1 MKDLIM
7 NAKVVF
13 KATES
18 HPEFYIRRI
27 SEVEIESS
35 WKMICSTAQ
44 VVLPRNIKDFNQ
56 NKVKDWFKRGDK
68 VEIYLCYGLDEDL
81 ILEFSG
87 YIDKVSA
94 DYPITIK
101 LEDEMWRLKQIPI
114 NFASK
119 DVKLKEFIQKFV
131 TDYPIDID
139 SDVSLGAVRFSK
151 VTLGEVLKKLQDD
164 FSLYSF
170 IRNGKLTIAK
180 PYSDVSEKIPVF
192 DLERNCVSN
201 DLNYLSK
208 EEKLVK
214 IIGQSLQKFAEAIKK
229 GEKDKKLK
237 FEFGDAN
244 ATETINWTFN
254 VTNLKDLENEVKR
267 MYNDKKKDGWDGS
280 FTTFGTPSVQ
290 HGQKQKLTSSLYPDR
305 EGIYYSDSIKKKFS
319 RDGYRQEIELGPTF
333 KK

>member
-87 YIDKVSA
+87 YITQVSA

-101 LEDEMWRLKQIPI
+101 LEDEMWRLKQIPV
-114 NFASK
+114 NFSSK
-119 DVKLKEFIQKFV
+119 NEKLKSFVQKYV
-131 TDYPIDID
+131 TDYPILID
-139 SDVSLGAVRFSK
+139 AEVPLGAVNIK
-151 VTLGEVLKKLQDD
+151 NKTLGEVFKKFQEDL
-164 FSLYSF
+164 SLYSF
-170 IRNGKLTIAK
+170 IRNGKLVVAK
-180 PYSDVSEKIPVF
+180 PYSDVTDKIPVF

-208 EEKLVK
+208 EERTVK
-214 IIGQSLQKFAEAIKK
+214 VVAESVQNFAKTK
-229 GEKDKKLK
+229 KKLK
-237 FEFGDAN
+237 FELGDPDPK
-244 ATETINWTFN
+244 TTINKTLS
-254 VTNLKDLENEVKR
+254 VTTLNDLQAEVKR
-267 MYNDKKKDGWDGS
+267 IYDLYKKEGFDGS

-290 HGQKQKLTSSLYPDR
+290 HGQKVKITSSLYNDR
-305 EGIYYSDSIKKKFS
+305 EGIYYIDSIKKKFS

-333 KK
+333 VK

>member
-87 YIDKVSA
+87 YITQVSA

-101 LEDEMWRLKQIPI
+101 LEDEMWRLKQIPV
-114 NFASK
+114 NFSSK
-119 DVKLKEFIQKFV
+119 NEKLKSFVQKYV
-131 TDYPIDID
+131 TDYPILID
-139 SDVSLGAVRFSK
+139 AEVPLGAINIK
-151 VTLGEVLKKLQDD
+151 NKTLGEVFKKFQEDL
-164 FSLYSF
+164 SLYPF
-170 IRNGKLTIAK
+170 IRNGKLVVAK
-180 PYSDVSEKIPVF
+180 PYSDVADKIPVF

-208 EEKLVK
+208 EERTVK
-214 IIGQSLQKFAEAIKK
+214 VVAESVQNFAKTK
-229 GEKDKKLK
+229 KKLK
-237 FEFGDAN
+237 FELGDPDPK
-244 ATETINWTFN
+244 TTINKTLS
-254 VTNLKDLENEVKR
+254 VTTLNDLQAEVR
-267 MYNDKKKDGWDGS
+267 RIYDLYKKEGFDGS

-290 HGQKQKLTSSLYPDR
+290 HGQKVKITSSLYNDR
-305 EGIYYSDSIKKKFS
+305 EGIYYIDSIKKKFS

-333 KK
+333 VK

>member
-87 YIDKVSA
+87 YITQVSA

-101 LEDEMWRLKQIPI
+101 LEDEMWRLKQIPV
-114 NFASK
+114 NFSSK
-119 DVKLKEFIQKFV
+119 NEKLKSFVQKYV
-131 TDYPIDID
+131 TDYPILID
-139 SDVSLGAVRFSK
+139 AEVPLGAINIK
-151 VTLGEVLKKLQDD
+151 NKTLGEVFKKFQEDL
-164 FSLYSF
+164 SLYAF
-170 IRNGKLTIAK
+170 IRNGKLVVAK
-180 PYSDVSEKIPVF
+180 PYSDVTDKIPVF
-192 DLERNCVSN
+192 DLEKNCVSN

-208 EEKLVK
+208 EERTVK
-214 IIGQSLQKFAEAIKK
+214 VIAESVQNFAKTK
-229 GEKDKKLK
+229 KKLK
-237 FEFGDAN
+237 FELGDPDPK
-244 ATETINWTFN
+244 TTINKTLS
-254 VTNLKDLENEVKR
+254 VTTLNDLQAEVR
-267 MYNDKKKDGWDGS
+267 RIYDLYKKEGFDGS

-290 HGQKQKLTSSLYPDR
+290 HGQKVKITSSLYNDR
-305 EGIYYSDSIKKKFS
+305 EGIYYIDSIKKKFS

-333 KK
+333 VK

>member
-27 SEVEIESS
+27 SEVEIETS

-87 YIDKVSA
+87 YITQVSA

-101 LEDEMWRLKQIPI
+101 LEDEMWRLKQIPV
-114 NFASK
+114 NFSSK
-119 DVKLKEFIQKFV
+119 NEKLKSFVQKYV
-131 TDYPIDID
+131 TDYPILID
-139 SDVSLGAVRFSK
+139 AEVPLGAVNIK
-151 VTLGEVLKKLQDD
+151 NKTLGEVFKKFQEDL
-164 FSLYSF
+164 SLYAF
-170 IRNGKLTIAK
+170 IRNGKLVVAK
-180 PYSDVSEKIPVF
+180 PYSDVTDEVPVF

-208 EEKLVK
+208 EERTVK
-214 IIGQSLQKFAEAIKK
+214 VIAESVQNFAKTK
-229 GEKDKKLK
+229 KKLK
-237 FEFGDAN
+237 FELGDPDPK
-244 ATETINWTFN
+244 TTINKTLS
-254 VTNLKDLENEVKR
+254 VTTLNDLQAEVR
-267 MYNDKKKDGWDGS
+267 RIYDLYKKEGFDGS
-280 FTTFGTPSVQ
+280 FTTFGIPSVQ
-290 HGQKQKLTSSLYPDR
+290 HGQKVKITSSLYNDR
-305 EGIYYSDSIKKKFS
+305 EGIYYIDSIKKKFS

-333 KK
+333 VK

>member
-87 YIDKVSA
+87 YITQVSA

-101 LEDEMWRLKQIPI
+101 LEDEMWRLKQIPV
-114 NFASK
+114 NFSSK
-119 DVKLKEFIQKFV
+119 NEKLKSFVQKYV
-131 TDYPIDID
+131 TDYPILID
-139 SDVSLGAVRFSK
+139 AEVPLGAVNIK
-151 VTLGEVLKKLQDD
+151 NKTLGEVFKKFQEDL
-164 FSLYSF
+164 SLYPF
-170 IRNGKLTIAK
+170 IRNGKLVVAK
-180 PYSDVSEKIPVF
+180 PYSDVTDKIPVF
-192 DLERNCVSN
+192 DLEKNCVSN

-208 EEKLVK
+208 EERTVK
-214 IIGQSLQKFAEAIKK
+214 VVAESVQNFAKTK
-229 GEKDKKLK
+229 KKLK
-237 FEFGDAN
+237 FELGDPDPK
-244 ATETINWTFN
+244 TTINKTLS
-254 VTNLKDLENEVKR
+254 VTTLNDLQAEVR
-267 MYNDKKKDGWDGS
+267 RIYDLYKKEGFDGS

-290 HGQKQKLTSSLYPDR
+290 HGQKVKITSSLYNDR
-305 EGIYYSDSIKKKFS
+305 EGIYYIDSIKKKFS

-333 KK
+333 VK

>member
-13 KATES
+13 KATPN
-18 HPEFYIRRI
+18 HKEFFIRRI
-27 SEVEIESS
+27 SEVEIETS

-87 YIDKVSA
+87 YITQVSA

-101 LEDEMWRLKQIPI
+101 LEDEMWRLKQIPV
-114 NFASK
+114 NFSSK
-119 DVKLKEFIQKFV
+119 NEKLKSFVQKYV
-131 TDYPIDID
+131 TDYPILID
-139 SDVSLGAVRFSK
+139 AEASLGAVNIK
-151 VTLGEVLKKLQDD
+151 NKTLGEVFKKFQEDL
-164 FSLYSF
+164 SLYPF
-170 IRNGKLTIAK
+170 IRNGKLVVAK
-180 PYSDVSEKIPVF
+180 PYSDVTDKIPVF

-208 EEKLVK
+208 EERTVK
-214 IIGQSLQKFAEAIKK
+214 VVAESVQNFAKTK
-229 GEKDKKLK
+229 KKLK
-237 FEFGDAN
+237 FELGDPDPK
-244 ATETINWTFN
+244 TTINKTLS
-254 VTNLKDLENEVKR
+254 VTTLNDLQAEVKR
-267 MYNDKKKDGWDGS
+267 IYDLYKKEGFDGS
-280 FTTFGTPSVQ
+280 FTTFGIPSVQ
-290 HGQKQKLTSSLYPDR
+290 HGQKVKITSSLYNDR
-305 EGIYYSDSIKKKFS
+305 EGIYYIDSIKKKFS

-333 KK
+333 VK

>member
-87 YIDKVSA
+87 YITQVSA

-101 LEDEMWRLKQIPI
+101 LEDEMWRLKQIPV
-114 NFASK
+114 NFSSK
-119 DVKLKEFIQKFV
+119 NEKLKSFVQKYV
-131 TDYPIDID
+131 TDYPILID
-139 SDVSLGAVRFSK
+139 AEVPLGAINIK
-151 VTLGEVLKKLQDD
+151 NKTLGEVFKKFQEDL
-164 FSLYSF
+164 SLYAF
-170 IRNGKLTIAK
+170 IRNGKLVVAK
-180 PYSDVSEKIPVF
+180 PYSDVTDKVPVF

-208 EEKLVK
+208 EERTVK
-214 IIGQSLQKFAEAIKK
+214 VVAESVQNFAKTK
-229 GEKDKKLK
+229 KKLK
-237 FEFGDAN
+237 FELGDPDPK
-244 ATETINWTFN
+244 TTINKTLS
-254 VTNLKDLENEVKR
+254 VTTLNDLQAEVR
-267 MYNDKKKDGWDGS
+267 RIYDLYKKEGFDGS

-290 HGQKQKLTSSLYPDR
+290 HGQKVKITSSLYNDR
-305 EGIYYSDSIKKKFS
+305 EGIYYIDSIKKKFS

-333 KK
+333 VK

>member
-87 YIDKVSA
+87 YITQVSA

-101 LEDEMWRLKQIPI
+101 LEDEMWRLKQIPV
-114 NFASK
+114 NFSSK
-119 DVKLKEFIQKFV
+119 NEKLKSFVQKYV
-131 TDYPIDID
+131 TDYPILID
-139 SDVSLGAVRFSK
+139 AEVPLGAINIK
-151 VTLGEVLKKLQDD
+151 NKTLGEVFKKFQEDL
-164 FSLYSF
+164 SLYPF
-170 IRNGKLTIAK
+170 IRNGKLVVAK
-180 PYSDVSEKIPVF
+180 PYSDVTDKIPVF
-192 DLERNCVSN
+192 DLEKNCVSN

-208 EEKLVK
+208 EERTVK
-214 IIGQSLQKFAEAIKK
+214 VIAESVQNFAKTK
-229 GEKDKKLK
+229 KKLK
-237 FEFGDAN
+237 FELGDPDPK
-244 ATETINWTFN
+244 TTINKTLS
-254 VTNLKDLENEVKR
+254 VTTLNDLQAEVR
-267 MYNDKKKDGWDGS
+267 RIYDLYKKEGFDGS

-290 HGQKQKLTSSLYPDR
+290 HGQKVKITSSLYNDR
-305 EGIYYSDSIKKKFS
+305 EGIYYIDSIKKKFS
-319 RDGYRQEIELGPTF
+319 RDGFRQEIELGPTF
-333 KK
+333 VK

>member
-27 SEVEIESS
+27 SEVEIETS

-87 YIDKVSA
+87 YITQVSA

-101 LEDEMWRLKQIPI
+101 LEDEMWRLKQIPV
-114 NFASK
+114 NFSSK
-119 DVKLKEFIQKFV
+119 NEKLKSFVQKYV
-131 TDYPIDID
+131 TDYPILID
-139 SDVSLGAVRFSK
+139 AEVPLGAVNIK
-151 VTLGEVLKKLQDD
+151 NKTLGEVFKKFQEDL
-164 FSLYSF
+164 SLYAF
-170 IRNGKLTIAK
+170 IRNGKLVVAK
-180 PYSDVSEKIPVF
+180 PYSDVTDKIPVF

-208 EEKLVK
+208 EERTVK
-214 IIGQSLQKFAEAIKK
+214 VIAESVQNFAKTK
-229 GEKDKKLK
+229 KKLK
-237 FEFGDAN
+237 FELGDPDPK
-244 ATETINWTFN
+244 TTINKTLS
-254 VTNLKDLENEVKR
+254 VTTLNDLQAEVR
-267 MYNDKKKDGWDGS
+267 RIYDLYKKEGFDGS

-290 HGQKQKLTSSLYPDR
+290 HGQKVKITSSLYNDR
-305 EGIYYSDSIKKKFS
+305 EGVYYIDSIKKKFS

-333 KK
+333 VK

>member
-18 HPEFYIRRI
+18 HPEFFIRRI
-27 SEVEIESS
+27 SEVEIETS

-87 YIDKVSA
+87 YITQVSA

-101 LEDEMWRLKQIPI
+101 LEDEMWRLKQIPV
-114 NFASK
+114 NFSSK
-119 DVKLKEFIQKFV
+119 NEKLKSFVQKYV
-131 TDYPIDID
+131 TDYPILID
-139 SDVSLGAVRFSK
+139 AEAPLGAVNIK
-151 VTLGEVLKKLQDD
+151 NKTLGEVFKKFQEDL
-164 FSLYSF
+164 SLYPF
-170 IRNGKLTIAK
+170 IRNGKLVVAK
-180 PYSDVSEKIPVF
+180 PYSDVTDKIPVF
-192 DLERNCVSN
+192 DLEKNCVSN

-208 EEKLVK
+208 EERTVK
-214 IIGQSLQKFAEAIKK
+214 VVAESVQNFAKTK
-229 GEKDKKLK
+229 KKLK
-237 FEFGDAN
+237 FELGDPDPK
-244 ATETINWTFN
+244 TTINKTLS
-254 VTNLKDLENEVKR
+254 VTTLNDLQAEVR
-267 MYNDKKKDGWDGS
+267 RIYDLYKKEGFDGS

-290 HGQKQKLTSSLYPDR
+290 HGQKVKITSSLYNDR
-305 EGIYYSDSIKKKFS
+305 EGIYYIDSIKKKFS
-319 RDGYRQEIELGPTF
+319 RDGFRQEIELGPTF
-333 KK
+333 VK

>member
-13 KATES
+13 KATPN
-18 HPEFYIRRI
+18 HKEFFIRRI
-27 SEVEIESS
+27 SEVEIETS

-68 VEIYLCYGLDEDL
+68 VKIYLCYGLDEDL

-87 YIDKVSA
+87 YITQVSA

-101 LEDEMWRLKQIPI
+101 LEDEMWRLKQIPV
-114 NFASK
+114 NFSSK
-119 DVKLKEFIQKFV
+119 NEKLKSFVQKYV
-131 TDYPIDID
+131 TDYPILID
-139 SDVSLGAVRFSK
+139 AEVPLGAVNIK
-151 VTLGEVLKKLQDD
+151 NKTLGEVFKKFQEDL
-164 FSLYSF
+164 SLYAF
-170 IRNGKLTIAK
+170 IRNGKLVVAK
-180 PYSDVSEKIPVF
+180 PYSDVTDKIPVF

-208 EEKLVK
+208 EERTVK
-214 IIGQSLQKFAEAIKK
+214 VVAESVQNFAKTK
-229 GEKDKKLK
+229 KKLK
-237 FEFGDAN
+237 FELGDPDPK
-244 ATETINWTFN
+244 TTINKTLS
-254 VTNLKDLENEVKR
+254 VTTLNDLQAEVR
-267 MYNDKKKDGWDGS
+267 RIYDLYKKEGFDGS

-290 HGQKQKLTSSLYPDR
+290 HGQKVKITSSLYNDR
-305 EGIYYSDSIKKKFS
+305 EGVYYIDSIKKKFS

-333 KK
+333 VK

>member
-87 YIDKVSA
+87 YITQISA

-101 LEDEMWRLKQIPI
+101 LEDEMWRLKQIPV
-114 NFASK
+114 NFSSK
-119 DVKLKEFIQKFV
+119 NEKLKSFVQKYV
-131 TDYPIDID
+131 TDYPILID
-139 SDVSLGAVRFSK
+139 AEVPLGAINIK
-151 VTLGEVLKKLQDD
+151 NKTLGEVFKKFQEDL
-164 FSLYSF
+164 SLYPF
-170 IRNGKLTIAK
+170 IRNGKLVVAK
-180 PYSDVSEKIPVF
+180 PYSDVTDKIPVF

-208 EEKLVK
+208 EERTVK
-214 IIGQSLQKFAEAIKK
+214 VVAESVQNFAKTK
-229 GEKDKKLK
+229 KKLK
-237 FEFGDAN
+237 FELGDPDPK
-244 ATETINWTFN
+244 TTINKTLS
-254 VTNLKDLENEVKR
+254 VTTLNDLQAEVR
-267 MYNDKKKDGWDGS
+267 RIYDLYKKEGFDGS

-290 HGQKQKLTSSLYPDR
+290 HGQKVKITSSLYPDR

-333 KK
+333 VK

>member
-87 YIDKVSA
+87 YITQVSA

-101 LEDEMWRLKQIPI
+101 LEDEMWRLKQIPV
-114 NFASK
+114 NFSSK
-119 DVKLKEFIQKFV
+119 NEKLKSFVQKYV
-131 TDYPIDID
+131 TDYPILID
-139 SDVSLGAVRFSK
+139 AEVPLGAVNIK
-151 VTLGEVLKKLQDD
+151 NKTLGEVFKKIQEDL
-164 FSLYSF
+164 SLYPF
-170 IRNGKLTIAK
+170 IRNGKLVVAK
-180 PYSDVSEKIPVF
+180 PYSDVTDKIPVF

-208 EEKLVK
+208 EERTVK
-214 IIGQSLQKFAEAIKK
+214 VIAESVQNFAKTK
-229 GEKDKKLK
+229 KKLK
-237 FEFGDAN
+237 FELGDPDPK
-244 ATETINWTFN
+244 TTINKTLS
-254 VTNLKDLENEVKR
+254 VTTLNDLQAEVR
-267 MYNDKKKDGWDGS
+267 RIYDLYKKEGFDGS

-290 HGQKQKLTSSLYPDR
+290 HGQKVKITSSLYNDR
-305 EGIYYSDSIKKKFS
+305 EGIYYIDSIKKKFS

-333 KK
+333 VK

>member
-87 YIDKVSA
+87 YITQVSA

-101 LEDEMWRLKQIPI
+101 LEDEMWRLKQIPV
-114 NFASK
+114 NFSSK
-119 DVKLKEFIQKFV
+119 NEKLKSFVQKYV
-131 TDYPIDID
+131 TDYPILID
-139 SDVSLGAVRFSK
+139 AEVPLGAVNIK
-151 VTLGEVLKKLQDD
+151 NKTLGEVFKKFQEDL
-164 FSLYSF
+164 SLYAF
-170 IRNGKLTIAK
+170 IRNGKLVVAK
-180 PYSDVSEKIPVF
+180 PYSDVTDKVPVF

-208 EEKLVK
+208 EERTVK
-214 IIGQSLQKFAEAIKK
+214 VVAESVQNFAKTK
-229 GEKDKKLK
+229 KKLK
-237 FEFGDAN
+237 FELGDPDPK
-244 ATETINWTFN
+244 TTINKTLS
-254 VTNLKDLENEVKR
+254 VTTLNDLQAEVR
-267 MYNDKKKDGWDGS
+267 RIYDLYKKEGFDGS
-280 FTTFGTPSVQ
+280 FTTFGIPSVQ
-290 HGQKQKLTSSLYPDR
+290 HGQKVKITSSLYNDR
-305 EGIYYSDSIKKKFS
+305 EGVYYIDSIKKKFS

-333 KK
+333 VK

>member
-87 YIDKVSA
+87 YITQVSA

-101 LEDEMWRLKQIPI
+101 LEDEMWRLKQIPV
-114 NFASK
+114 NFSSK
-119 DVKLKEFIQKFV
+119 NEKLKSFVQKYV
-131 TDYPIDID
+131 TDYPILID
-139 SDVSLGAVRFSK
+139 AEVPLGAINIK
-151 VTLGEVLKKLQDD
+151 NKTLGEVFKKFQEDL
-164 FSLYSF
+164 SLYPF
-170 IRNGKLTIAK
+170 IRNGKLVVAK
-180 PYSDVSEKIPVF
+180 PYSDVSDKIPVF

-208 EEKLVK
+208 EERTVK
-214 IIGQSLQKFAEAIKK
+214 VVAESVQNFAKTK
-229 GEKDKKLK
+229 KKLK
-237 FEFGDAN
+237 FELGDPDPK
-244 ATETINWTFN
+244 TTINKTLS
-254 VTNLKDLENEVKR
+254 VTTLNDLQAEVR
-267 MYNDKKKDGWDGS
+267 RIYDLYKKEGFDGS

-290 HGQKQKLTSSLYPDR
+290 HGQKVKITSSLYNDR
-305 EGIYYSDSIKKKFS
+305 EGIYYIDSIKKKFS
-319 RDGYRQEIELGPTF
+319 RDGFRQEIELGPTF
-333 KK
+333 VK

>member
-87 YIDKVSA
+87 YITQVSA

-101 LEDEMWRLKQIPI
+101 LEDEMWRLKQIPV
-114 NFASK
+114 NFSSK
-119 DVKLKEFIQKFV
+119 NEKLKSFVQKYV
-131 TDYPIDID
+131 TDYPILID
-139 SDVSLGAVRFSK
+139 AEVPLGAVNIK
-151 VTLGEVLKKLQDD
+151 NKTLGEVFKKFQEDL
-164 FSLYSF
+164 SLYSF
-170 IRNGKLTIAK
+170 IRNGKLVVAK
-180 PYSDVSEKIPVF
+180 PYSDVTDKIPVF

-208 EEKLVK
+208 EERTVK
-214 IIGQSLQKFAEAIKK
+214 VIAESVQNFAKTK
-229 GEKDKKLK
+229 KKLK
-237 FEFGDAN
+237 FELGDQDPK
-244 ATETINWTFN
+244 TTINKTLS
-254 VTNLKDLENEVKR
+254 VTTLNDLQAEVR
-267 MYNDKKKDGWDGS
+267 RIYDLYKKEGFDGS

-290 HGQKQKLTSSLYPDR
+290 HGQKVKITSSLYNDR
-305 EGIYYSDSIKKKFS
+305 EGVYYIDSIKKKFS
-319 RDGYRQEIELGPTF
+319 RDGFRQEIELGPTF
-333 KK
+333 VK

>member
-27 SEVEIESS
+27 SEVEIETS

-87 YIDKVSA
+87 YITQVSA

-101 LEDEMWRLKQIPI
+101 LEDEMWRLKQIPV
-114 NFASK
+114 NFSSK
-119 DVKLKEFIQKFV
+119 NEKLKSFVQKYV
-131 TDYPIDID
+131 TDYPILID
-139 SDVSLGAVRFSK
+139 AEVPLGAINIK
-151 VTLGEVLKKLQDD
+151 NKTLGEVFKKFQEDL
-164 FSLYSF
+164 SLYPF
-170 IRNGKLTIAK
+170 IRNGKLAVAK
-180 PYSDVSEKIPVF
+180 PYSDVTDKVPVF

-208 EEKLVK
+208 EERTVK
-214 IIGQSLQKFAEAIKK
+214 VVAESVQNFAKTK
-229 GEKDKKLK
+229 KKLK
-237 FEFGDAN
+237 FELGDPDPK
-244 ATETINWTFN
+244 TTINKTLS
-254 VTNLKDLENEVKR
+254 VTTLNDLQAEVKR
-267 MYNDKKKDGWDGS
+267 IYDLYKKEGFDGS

-290 HGQKQKLTSSLYPDR
+290 HGQKVKITSSLYNDR
-305 EGIYYSDSIKKKFS
+305 EGVYYIDSIKKKFS

-333 KK
+333 VK

>member
-87 YIDKVSA
+87 YITQVSA

-101 LEDEMWRLKQIPI
+101 LEDEMWRLKQIPV
-114 NFASK
+114 NFSSK
-119 DVKLKEFIQKFV
+119 NEKLKSFVQKFV
-131 TDYPIDID
+131 TDYPILID
-139 SDVSLGAVRFSK
+139 AEVPLGAINIK
-151 VTLGEVLKKLQDD
+151 NKTLGEVFKKFQEDL
-164 FSLYSF
+164 SLYPF
-170 IRNGKLTIAK
+170 IRNGKLVVAK
-180 PYSDVSEKIPVF
+180 PYSDVTDKIPVF
-192 DLERNCVSN
+192 DLEKNCVSN

-208 EEKLVK
+208 EERTVK
-214 IIGQSLQKFAEAIKK
+214 VIAESVQNFAKTK
-229 GEKDKKLK
+229 KKLK
-237 FEFGDAN
+237 FELGDPDPK
-244 ATETINWTFN
+244 TTINKTLS
-254 VTNLKDLENEVKR
+254 VTTLNDLQAEVR
-267 MYNDKKKDGWDGS
+267 RIYDLYKKEGFDGS

-290 HGQKQKLTSSLYPDR
+290 HGQKVKITSSLYNDR
-305 EGIYYSDSIKKKFS
+305 EGIYYIDSIKKKFS

-333 KK
+333 VK

>member
-87 YIDKVSA
+87 YITQVSA

-101 LEDEMWRLKQIPI
+101 LEDEMWRLKQIPV
-114 NFASK
+114 NFSSK
-119 DVKLKEFIQKFV
+119 NEKLKSFVQKYV
-131 TDYPIDID
+131 TDYPILID
-139 SDVSLGAVRFSK
+139 GEVPLGAINIK
-151 VTLGEVLKKLQDD
+151 NKTLGEVFKKFQEDL
-164 FSLYSF
+164 SLYPF
-170 IRNGKLTIAK
+170 IRNGKLVVAK
-180 PYSDVSEKIPVF
+180 PYSDVTDKIPVF
-192 DLERNCVSN
+192 DLEKNCVSN

-208 EEKLVK
+208 EERTVK
-214 IIGQSLQKFAEAIKK
+214 VIAESVQNFAKTK
-229 GEKDKKLK
+229 KKLK
-237 FEFGDAN
+237 FELGDPDPK
-244 ATETINWTFN
+244 TTINKTLS
-254 VTNLKDLENEVKR
+254 VTTLNDLQAEVR
-267 MYNDKKKDGWDGS
+267 RIYDLYKKEGFDGS

-290 HGQKQKLTSSLYPDR
+290 HGQKVKITSSLYPDR
-305 EGIYYSDSIKKKFS
+305 EGIYYSDSVKKTFN
-319 RDGYRQEIELGPTF
+319 RDGYRQEIELGATF

>member
-27 SEVEIESS
+27 SEVETESS

-87 YIDKVSA
+87 YITQVSA

-101 LEDEMWRLKQIPI
+101 LEDEMWRLKQIPV
-114 NFASK
+114 NFSSK
-119 DVKLKEFIQKFV
+119 NEKLKSFVQKYV
-131 TDYPIDID
+131 TDYPILID
-139 SDVSLGAVRFSK
+139 AEVPLGAVNIK
-151 VTLGEVLKKLQDD
+151 NKTLGEVFKKFQEDL
-164 FSLYSF
+164 SLYAF
-170 IRNGKLTIAK
+170 IRNGKLVVAK
-180 PYSDVSEKIPVF
+180 PYSDVTDKVPVF
-192 DLERNCVSN
+192 DLEKNCVSN

-208 EEKLVK
+208 EERTVK
-214 IIGQSLQKFAEAIKK
+214 VVAESVQNFAKTK
-229 GEKDKKLK
+229 KKLK
-237 FEFGDAN
+237 FELGDPDPK
-244 ATETINWTFN
+244 TTINKTLS
-254 VTNLKDLENEVKR
+254 VTTLNDLQAEVKR
-267 MYNDKKKDGWDGS
+267 IYDLYKKEGFDGS

-290 HGQKQKLTSSLYPDR
+290 HGQKVKITSSLYNDR
-305 EGIYYSDSIKKKFS
+305 EGIYYIDSIKKKFS

-333 KK
+333 VK

>member
-27 SEVEIESS
+27 SEVEIETS

-87 YIDKVSA
+87 YITQVSA

-101 LEDEMWRLKQIPI
+101 LEDEMWRLKQIPV
-114 NFASK
+114 NFSSK
-119 DVKLKEFIQKFV
+119 NEKLKSFVQKYV
-131 TDYPIDID
+131 TDYPILID
-139 SDVSLGAVRFSK
+139 AEVPLGAVNIK
-151 VTLGEVLKKLQDD
+151 NKTLGEVFKKFQEDL
-164 FSLYSF
+164 SLYAF
-170 IRNGKLTIAK
+170 IRNGKLVVAK
-180 PYSDVSEKIPVF
+180 PYSDVTDEIPVF

-208 EEKLVK
+208 EERTVK
-214 IIGQSLQKFAEAIKK
+214 VVAESVQNFAKTK
-229 GEKDKKLK
+229 KKLK
-237 FEFGDAN
+237 FELGDPDPK
-244 ATETINWTFN
+244 TTINKTLS
-254 VTNLKDLENEVKR
+254 VTTLNDLQAEVR
-267 MYNDKKKDGWDGS
+267 RIYDLYKKEGFDGS

-290 HGQKQKLTSSLYPDR
+290 HGQKVKITSSLYNDR
-305 EGIYYSDSIKKKFS
+305 EGIYYIDSIKKKFS

-333 KK
+333 VK

>member
-87 YIDKVSA
+87 YITQVSA

-101 LEDEMWRLKQIPI
+101 LEDEMWRLKQIPV
-114 NFASK
+114 NFSSK
-119 DVKLKEFIQKFV
+119 NEKLKSFVQKYV
-131 TDYPIDID
+131 TDYPILID
-139 SDVSLGAVRFSK
+139 AEVPLGAINIK
-151 VTLGEVLKKLQDD
+151 NKTLGEVFKKFQEDL
-164 FSLYSF
+164 SLYPF
-170 IRNGKLTIAK
+170 IRNGKLVVAK
-180 PYSDVSEKIPVF
+180 PYSDVSDKIPVF
-192 DLERNCVSN
+192 DLEKNCVSN

-208 EEKLVK
+208 EERTVK
-214 IIGQSLQKFAEAIKK
+214 VIAESVQNFAKTK
-229 GEKDKKLK
+229 KKLK
-237 FEFGDAN
+237 FELGDPDPK
-244 ATETINWTFN
+244 TTINKTLS
-254 VTNLKDLENEVKR
+254 VTTLNDLQAEVR
-267 MYNDKKKDGWDGS
+267 RIYDLYKKEGFDGS

-290 HGQKQKLTSSLYPDR
+290 HGQKVKITSSLYNDR
-305 EGIYYSDSIKKKFS
+305 EGIYYIDSIKKKFS
-319 RDGYRQEIELGPTF
+319 RDGFRQEIELGPTF
-333 KK
+333 VK

>member
-87 YIDKVSA
+87 YITQVSA

-101 LEDEMWRLKQIPI
+101 LEDEMWRLKQIPV
-114 NFASK
+114 NFSSK
-119 DVKLKEFIQKFV
+119 NEKLKSFVQKYV
-131 TDYPIDID
+131 TDYPILID
-139 SDVSLGAVRFSK
+139 AEVPLGAVNIK
-151 VTLGEVLKKLQDD
+151 NKTLGEVFKKFQEDL
-164 FSLYSF
+164 SLYPF
-170 IRNGKLTIAK
+170 IRNGKLVVAK
-180 PYSDVSEKIPVF
+180 PYSDVTDEIPVF

-208 EEKLVK
+208 EERTVK
-214 IIGQSLQKFAEAIKK
+214 VVAESVQNFAKTK
-229 GEKDKKLK
+229 KKLK
-237 FEFGDAN
+237 FELGDPDPK
-244 ATETINWTFN
+244 TTINKTLS
-254 VTNLKDLENEVKR
+254 VTTLNDLQAEVR
-267 MYNDKKKDGWDGS
+267 RIYDLYKKEGFDGS

-290 HGQKQKLTSSLYPDR
+290 HGQKVKITSSLYNDR
-305 EGIYYSDSIKKKFS
+305 EGVYYIDSIKKKFS

-333 KK
+333 VK

>member
-87 YIDKVSA
+87 YITQVSA

-101 LEDEMWRLKQIPI
+101 LEDEMWRLKQIPV
-114 NFASK
+114 NFSSK
-119 DVKLKEFIQKFV
+119 NEKLKSFVQKYV
-131 TDYPIDID
+131 TDYPILID
-139 SDVSLGAVRFSK
+139 AEVPLGAVNIK
-151 VTLGEVLKKLQDD
+151 NKTLGEVFKKFQEDL
-164 FSLYSF
+164 SLYSF
-170 IRNGKLTIAK
+170 IRNGKLVVAK
-180 PYSDVSEKIPVF
+180 PYSDVTDKIPVF
-192 DLERNCVSN
+192 DLEKNCVSN

-208 EEKLVK
+208 EERTVK
-214 IIGQSLQKFAEAIKK
+214 VIAESVQNFAKTK
-229 GEKDKKLK
+229 KKLK
-237 FEFGDAN
+237 FELGDPDPK
-244 ATETINWTFN
+244 TTINKTLS
-254 VTNLKDLENEVKR
+254 VTTLNDLQAEVR
-267 MYNDKKKDGWDGS
+267 RIYDLYKKEGFDGS

-290 HGQKQKLTSSLYPDR
+290 HGQKVKITSSLYNDR
-305 EGIYYSDSIKKKFS
+305 EGIYYIDSIKKKFS
-319 RDGYRQEIELGPTF
+319 RDGFRQEIELGPTF
-333 KK
+333 VK

>member
-27 SEVEIESS
+27 SEVEIETS

-87 YIDKVSA
+87 YITQVSA

-101 LEDEMWRLKQIPI
+101 LEDEMWRLKQIPV
-114 NFASK
+114 NFSSK
-119 DVKLKEFIQKFV
+119 NEKLKSFVQKYV
-131 TDYPIDID
+131 TDYPILID
-139 SDVSLGAVRFSK
+139 AEVPLGAVNIK
-151 VTLGEVLKKLQDD
+151 NKTLGEVFKKFQEDL
-164 FSLYSF
+164 SLYSF
-170 IRNGKLTIAK
+170 IRNGKLVVAK
-180 PYSDVSEKIPVF
+180 PYSDVTDKVPVF

-208 EEKLVK
+208 EERTVK
-214 IIGQSLQKFAEAIKK
+214 VVAESVQNFAKTK
-229 GEKDKKLK
+229 KKLK
-237 FEFGDAN
+237 FELGDPDPK
-244 ATETINWTFN
+244 TTINKTLS
-254 VTNLKDLENEVKR
+254 VTTLNDLQAEVKR
-267 MYNDKKKDGWDGS
+267 IYDLYKKEGFDGS

-290 HGQKQKLTSSLYPDR
+290 HGQKVKITSSLYNDR
-305 EGIYYSDSIKKKFS
+305 EGIYYIDSIKKKFS

-333 KK
+333 VK

>member
-27 SEVEIESS
+27 SEVEIETS

-87 YIDKVSA
+87 YITQVSA

-101 LEDEMWRLKQIPI
+101 LEDEMWRLKQIPV
-114 NFASK
+114 NFSSK
-119 DVKLKEFIQKFV
+119 NEKLKSFVQKYV
-131 TDYPIDID
+131 TDYPILID
-139 SDVSLGAVRFSK
+139 AEVPLGAVNIK
-151 VTLGEVLKKLQDD
+151 NKTLGEVFKKFQEDL
-164 FSLYSF
+164 SLYPF
-170 IRNGKLTIAK
+170 IRNGKLVVAK
-180 PYSDVSEKIPVF
+180 PYSDVTDKIPVF

-208 EEKLVK
+208 EERTVK
-214 IIGQSLQKFAEAIKK
+214 VVAESVQNFAKTK
-229 GEKDKKLK
+229 KKLK
-237 FEFGDAN
+237 FELGDPDPK
-244 ATETINWTFN
+244 TTINKTLS
-254 VTNLKDLENEVKR
+254 VTTLNDLQAEVKR
-267 MYNDKKKDGWDGS
+267 IYDLYKKEGFDGS

-290 HGQKQKLTSSLYPDR
+290 HGQKVKITSSLYNDR
-305 EGIYYSDSIKKKFS
+305 EGVYYIDSIKKKFS

-333 KK
+333 VK

>member
-87 YIDKVSA
+87 YITQVSA

-101 LEDEMWRLKQIPI
+101 LEDEMWRLKQIPV
-114 NFASK
+114 NFSSK
-119 DVKLKEFIQKFV
+119 NEKLKSFVQKYV
-131 TDYPIDID
+131 TDYPILID
-139 SDVSLGAVRFSK
+139 AEVPLGAINIK
-151 VTLGEVLKKLQDD
+151 NKTLGEVFKKFQEDL
-164 FSLYSF
+164 SLYPF
-170 IRNGKLTIAK
+170 IRNGKLVVAK
-180 PYSDVSEKIPVF
+180 PYSDVSDKIPVF
-192 DLERNCVSN
+192 DLEKNCVSN

-208 EEKLVK
+208 EERTVK
-214 IIGQSLQKFAEAIKK
+214 VVAESVQNFAKTK
-229 GEKDKKLK
+229 KKLK
-237 FEFGDAN
+237 FELGDPDPK
-244 ATETINWTFN
+244 TTINKTLS
-254 VTNLKDLENEVKR
+254 VTTLNDLQAEVR
-267 MYNDKKKDGWDGS
+267 RIYDLYKKEGFDGS

-290 HGQKQKLTSSLYPDR
+290 HGQKVKITSSLYNDR
-305 EGIYYSDSIKKKFS
+305 EGIYYIDSIKKKFS

-333 KK
+333 VK

>member
-27 SEVEIESS
+27 SEVEIETS

-87 YIDKVSA
+87 YITQVSA

-101 LEDEMWRLKQIPI
+101 LEDEMWRLKQIPV
-114 NFASK
+114 NFSSK
-119 DVKLKEFIQKFV
+119 NEKLKSFVQKYV
-131 TDYPIDID
+131 TDYPILID
-139 SDVSLGAVRFSK
+139 AEVPLGAVNIK
-151 VTLGEVLKKLQDD
+151 NKTLGEVFKKFQEDL
-164 FSLYSF
+164 SLYSF
-170 IRNGKLTIAK
+170 IRNGKLVVAK
-180 PYSDVSEKIPVF
+180 PYSDVTDKIPVF

-208 EEKLVK
+208 EERTVK
-214 IIGQSLQKFAEAIKK
+214 VVAESVQNFAKTK
-229 GEKDKKLK
+229 KKLK
-237 FEFGDAN
+237 FELGDPDPK
-244 ATETINWTFN
+244 TTINKTLS
-254 VTNLKDLENEVKR
+254 VTTLNDLQAEVKR
-267 MYNDKKKDGWDGS
+267 IYDLYKKEGFDGS

-290 HGQKQKLTSSLYPDR
+290 HGQKVKITSSLYNDR
-305 EGIYYSDSIKKKFS
+305 EGIYYIDSIKKKFS

-333 KK
+333 VK

>member
-87 YIDKVSA
+87 YITQVSA

-101 LEDEMWRLKQIPI
+101 LEDEMWRLKQIPVS
-114 NFASK
+114 FVSK

-131 TDYPIDID
+131 TDYPIDVD

-180 PYSDVSEKIPVF
+180 PYSDVSEKTPVF

-208 EEKLVK
+208 EERTVK
-214 IIGQSLQKFAEAIKK
+214 VVAESVQNFAKTK
-229 GEKDKKLK
+229 KKLK
-237 FEFGDAN
+237 FELGDPDPK
-244 ATETINWTFN
+244 TTINKTLS
-254 VTNLKDLENEVKR
+254 VTTLNELQAEVRKIYDL
-267 MYNDKKKDGWDGS
+267 YKKEGFDGS

-290 HGQKQKLTSSLYPDR
+290 HGQKVKITSSLYNDR
-305 EGIYYSDSIKKKFS
+305 EGIYYIDSIKKKFS

>member
-27 SEVEIESS
+27 SEVEIETS

-68 VEIYLCYGLDEDL
+68 VEIYLCYGFDEDL

-87 YIDKVSA
+87 YITQISA

-101 LEDEMWRLKQIPI
+101 LEDEMWRLKQIPV
-114 NFASK
+114 NFSSK
-119 DVKLKEFIQKFV
+119 NEKLKSFVQKYV
-131 TDYPIDID
+131 TDYPILID
-139 SDVSLGAVRFSK
+139 AEVPLGAVNIK
-151 VTLGEVLKKLQDD
+151 NKTLGEVFKKFQEDL
-164 FSLYSF
+164 SLYAF
-170 IRNGKLTIAK
+170 IRNGKLVVAK
-180 PYSDVSEKIPVF
+180 PYSDVTDKVPVF

-208 EEKLVK
+208 EERTVK
-214 IIGQSLQKFAEAIKK
+214 VVAESVQNFAKTK
-229 GEKDKKLK
+229 KKLK
-237 FEFGDAN
+237 FELGDPDPK
-244 ATETINWTFN
+244 TTINKTLS
-254 VTNLKDLENEVKR
+254 VTTLNDLQAEVR
-267 MYNDKKKDGWDGS
+267 RIYDLYKKEGFDGS
-280 FTTFGTPSVQ
+280 FTTFGIPSVQ
-290 HGQKQKLTSSLYPDR
+290 HGQKVKITSSLYNDR
-305 EGIYYSDSIKKKFS
+305 EGVYYIDSIKKKFS

-333 KK
+333 VK

>member
-87 YIDKVSA
+87 YITQVSA

-101 LEDEMWRLKQIPI
+101 LEDEMWRLKQIPV
-114 NFASK
+114 NFSSK
-119 DVKLKEFIQKFV
+119 NEKLKSFVQKYV
-131 TDYPIDID
+131 TDYPILID
-139 SDVSLGAVRFSK
+139 AEVPLGAINIK
-151 VTLGEVLKKLQDD
+151 NKTLGEVFKKFQEDL
-164 FSLYSF
+164 SLYSF
-170 IRNGKLTIAK
+170 IRNGKLVVAK
-180 PYSDVSEKIPVF
+180 PYSDVTDKIPVF
-192 DLERNCVSN
+192 DLEKNCVSN

-208 EEKLVK
+208 EERTVK
-214 IIGQSLQKFAEAIKK
+214 VIAESVQNFAKTK
-229 GEKDKKLK
+229 KKLK
-237 FEFGDAN
+237 FELGDPDPK
-244 ATETINWTFN
+244 TTINKTLS
-254 VTNLKDLENEVKR
+254 VTTLNDLQAEVR
-267 MYNDKKKDGWDGS
+267 RIYDLYKKEGFDGS

-290 HGQKQKLTSSLYPDR
+290 HGQKVKITSSLYNDR
-305 EGIYYSDSIKKKFS
+305 EGIYYIDSIKKKFS

-333 KK
+333 VK

>member
-87 YIDKVSA
+87 YITQVSA

-101 LEDEMWRLKQIPI
+101 LEDEMWRLKQIPV
-114 NFASK
+114 NFSSK
-119 DVKLKEFIQKFV
+119 NEKLKSFVQKYV
-131 TDYPIDID
+131 TDYPILID
-139 SDVSLGAVRFSK
+139 AEVPLGAINIK
-151 VTLGEVLKKLQDD
+151 NKTLGEVFKKFQEDL
-164 FSLYSF
+164 SLYPF
-170 IRNGKLTIAK
+170 IRNGKLVVAK
-180 PYSDVSEKIPVF
+180 PYSDVSDKIPVF
-192 DLERNCVSN
+192 DLEKNCVSN

-208 EEKLVK
+208 EERTVK
-214 IIGQSLQKFAEAIKK
+214 VIAESVQNFAKTK
-229 GEKDKKLK
+229 KKLK
-237 FEFGDAN
+237 FELGDPDPK
-244 ATETINWTFN
+244 TTINKTLS
-254 VTNLKDLENEVKR
+254 VTTLNDLQAEVR
-267 MYNDKKKDGWDGS
+267 RIYDLYKKEGFDGS

-290 HGQKQKLTSSLYPDR
+290 HGQKVKITSSLYPDR
-305 EGIYYSDSIKKKFS
+305 EGIYYSDSVKKTFN
-319 RDGYRQEIELGPTF
+319 RDGYRQEIELGTTF

>member
-87 YIDKVSA
+87 YITQVSA

-101 LEDEMWRLKQIPI
+101 LEDEMWRLKQIPV
-114 NFASK
+114 NFSSK
-119 DVKLKEFIQKFV
+119 NEKLKSFVQKYV
-131 TDYPIDID
+131 TDYPILID
-139 SDVSLGAVRFSK
+139 AEAPLGAVNIK
-151 VTLGEVLKKLQDD
+151 NKTLGEVFKKFQEDL
-164 FSLYSF
+164 SLYPF
-170 IRNGKLTIAK
+170 IRNGKLVVAK
-180 PYSDVSEKIPVF
+180 PYSDVTDKIPVF
-192 DLERNCVSN
+192 DLEKNCVSN

-208 EEKLVK
+208 EERTVK
-214 IIGQSLQKFAEAIKK
+214 VIAESVQNFAKTK
-229 GEKDKKLK
+229 KKLK
-237 FEFGDAN
+237 FELGDPDPK
-244 ATETINWTFN
+244 TTINKTLS
-254 VTNLKDLENEVKR
+254 VTTLNDLQAEVR
-267 MYNDKKKDGWDGS
+267 RIYDLYKKEGFDGS

-290 HGQKQKLTSSLYPDR
+290 HGQKVKITSSLYNDR
-305 EGIYYSDSIKKKFS
+305 EGIYYIDSIKKKFS

>member
-87 YIDKVSA
+87 YITQVSA

-101 LEDEMWRLKQIPI
+101 LEDEMWRLKQIPV
-114 NFASK
+114 NFSSK
-119 DVKLKEFIQKFV
+119 NEKLKSFVQKYV
-131 TDYPIDID
+131 TDYPILID
-139 SDVSLGAVRFSK
+139 AEVPLGAINIK
-151 VTLGEVLKKLQDD
+151 NKTLGEVFKKFQEDL
-164 FSLYSF
+164 SLYPF
-170 IRNGKLTIAK
+170 IRNGKLVVAK
-180 PYSDVSEKIPVF
+180 PYSDVTDKIPVF
-192 DLERNCVSN
+192 DLEKNCVSN

-208 EEKLVK
+208 EERTVK
-214 IIGQSLQKFAEAIKK
+214 VIAESVQNFAKTK
-229 GEKDKKLK
+229 KKLK
-237 FEFGDAN
+237 FELGDPDPK
-244 ATETINWTFN
+244 TTINKTLS
-254 VTNLKDLENEVKR
+254 VTTLNDLQAEVR
-267 MYNDKKKDGWDGS
+267 RIYDLYKKEGFDGS

-290 HGQKQKLTSSLYPDR
+290 HGQKVKLTSSLYPDR

>member
-1 MKDLIM
+1 M

-13 KATES
+13 KATTN
-18 HPEFYIRRI
+18 HKEFFIRKI
-27 SEVEIESS
+27 SEVEINSS
-35 WKMICSTAQ
+35 WKTICDTAHII
-44 VVLPRNIKDFNQ
+44 LPRNVKDFDSK
-56 NKVKDWFKRGDK
+56 KVKEIFRRGDE
-68 VEIYLCYGLDEDL
+68 VEIYLGYGYDENL

-101 LEDEMWRLKQIPI
+101 LEDEMWRLKQIPVS
-114 NFASK
+114 FVSK
-119 DVKLKEFIQKFV
+119 DIKLKAFIQKFI

-139 SDVSLGAVRFSK
+139 ADVSLGAVRFSK
-151 VTLGEVLKKLQDD
+151 VTFGEVLKKLQDD
-164 FSLYSF
+164 FNFYSF

-180 PYSDVSEKIPVF
+180 PYSDVSDKTPVF

-214 IIGQSLQKFAEAIKK
+214 IIGQSIQKFAEAIKK

-237 FEFGDAN
+237 FEFGDAS
-244 ATETINWTFN
+244 ATEIINWNFN
-254 VTNLKDLENEVKR
+254 VTNINDLENEVKR
-267 MYNDKKKDGWDGS
+267 MYRDKKKDGWDGS

-290 HGQKQKLTSSLYPDR
+290 HGQKQKLTSSLYTDR
-305 EGIYYSDSIKKKFS
+305 EGIYYSDSVKKTFNKE
-319 RDGYRQEIELGPTF
+319 GYRQEIELGPTF
-333 KK
+333 VK